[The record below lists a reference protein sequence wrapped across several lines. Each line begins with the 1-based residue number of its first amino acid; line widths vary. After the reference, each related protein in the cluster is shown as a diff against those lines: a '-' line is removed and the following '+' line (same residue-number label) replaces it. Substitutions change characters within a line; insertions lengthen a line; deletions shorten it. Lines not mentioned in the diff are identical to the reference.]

1 MKSVVTGHWPL
12 TTDNYKGVK
21 REMTRKYTFLA
32 FLAALVMVLALAAC
46 GGGGETAAPE
56 AEGEAVAEAPA
67 EGTLAGDPEAGKSQF
82 DMVCI
87 ACHGA
92 GGVGVEGLGKPF
104 TTSEF
109 LLTVSDQELL
119 DFIKT
124 GRPVGHPDNTTG
136 VDMPPKGGNPALT
149 DEQLTDIIA
158 YIRTLHE

>member
-1 MKSVVTGHWPL
+1 
-12 TTDNYKGVK
+12 
-21 REMTRKYTFLA
+21 MTRKYMFLA
-32 FLAALVMVLALAAC
+32 VLAALVMVLALAAC
-46 GGGGETAAPE
+46 GGGGGGEGEAAAPE
-56 AEGEAVAEAPA
+56 DEAVAEAPA
-67 EGTLAGDPEAGKSQF
+67 DEGALHGDPEAGKQQF

-109 LLTVSDQELL
+109 LLTVNDTELL
-119 DFIKT
+119 EFIKT

-158 YIRTLHE
+158 YVRTLHE

>member
-1 MKSVVTGHWPL
+1 
-12 TTDNYKGVK
+12 
-21 REMTRKYTFLA
+21 MTRKYMFLA
-32 FLAALVMVLALAAC
+32 VLAALVMVLALAAC
-46 GGGGETAAPE
+46 GGGGGEAAAP
-56 AEGEAVAEAPA
+56 EGEAVAEAPT
-67 EGTLAGDPEAGKSQF
+67 EVVSLGGDPEAGKTQF

-87 ACHGA
+87 ACHGP

-119 DFIKT
+119 EFVKT